1 MKPSKH
7 LKNEIIDILN
17 GNGFLVTEITDDDKY
32 IVKFKFTNEKVIAQV
47 YESWYSMDQIGDD
60 YLICSHILSKKEIMD
75 NLDNFINQL
84 MDDCR
89 KFEKIKFTIFY
100 DTDRIKKEILEVV
113 NDISYEDFDEDGVAK
128 ISVVNFDDK
137 FSIDFAFY
145 LKGKKVLLDY
155 YELYYEDE
163 YLVGTYETTINK
175 IKKNPEKMIYF
186 LMDEIDC
193 FLHED

>member
-100 DTDRIKKEILEVV
+100 DTDRIEKEILEVV
-113 NDISYEDFDEDGVAK
+113 NNISYEDFDEDGVAK

-137 FSIDFAFY
+137 FSIDFAFC

-163 YLVGTYETTINK
+163 YLVGTYETTITK